1 MLVHAAHSFVFSLLG
16 HCCTVIGA
24 DESEERWL
32 RKYWDFSARARTT
45 RVMSITVRF
54 VREPLQTTP
63 SETGAAQSTTLPGLT
78 LMWRRH
84 GPRWWSTGDEETGVE
99 LKLSAG
105 KVEIVV
111 RRRLK
116 TASTFPVEPALHVA
130 MCEALRSAG
139 FSPFHAAVIASNNR
153 CTALVGKSG
162 VGKSTALL
170 LAMSQGWHPV
180 AEDFSWLDPT
190 SGYVYGWD
198 RGVRLEEQTVALLR
212 PRWEAQVWK
221 RDDGNKLFLSYD
233 QLAPRKPAHARLN
246 RIALLHRDPTRPS
259 AWEPLGLRD
268 RVRVVCES
276 VGVPL
281 CRENLR
287 YFADHL
293 ARVLADIE
301 VARLVVGNTP
311 IPFSASG

>member
-1 MLVHAAHSFVFSLLG
+1 MLVHATHSFAFSLLG

-24 DESEERWL
+24 DQSEERWL
-32 RKYWDFSARARTT
+32 RKYWDFSTRARAR
-45 RVMSITVRF
+45 RAVSITVRF
-54 VREPLQTTP
+54 VRDPLQAAP
-63 SETGAAQSTTLPGLT
+63 SETGPAQSTTLPGLT

-84 GPRWWSTGDEETGVE
+84 GQRWWSTGDDESGVE

-105 KVEIVV
+105 EVEIVV
-111 RRRLK
+111 RRRLG

-130 MCEALRSAG
+130 MCEALRSVG
-139 FSPFHAAVIASNNR
+139 LSPFHAAVIASNNR

-162 VGKSTALL
+162 VGKSTVLL

-190 SGYVYGWD
+190 SGCVYGWD
-198 RGVRLEEQTVALLR
+198 S
-212 PRWEAQVWK
+212 P
-221 RDDGNKLFLSYD
+221 S
-233 QLAPRKPAHARLN
+233 KPAHARLN

-281 CRENLR
+281 CRENLT

-293 ARVLADIE
+293 ARALADIE
-301 VARLVVGNTP
+301 VARLVLGNTP